1 MQFTRYKTHDAA
13 SSPHLGVWNRKAEL
27 CQMGAPK
34 QGSPVQVYVCV
45 HARRVH
51 TSTTILCQH
60 HSRACTMPAL
70 CLVFSRCIHVRGIPT
85 RLAVC
90 ALYNRDGLML
100 LPASSCFFLLASFLS
115 SCFLFPVCGL
125 WCSLS
130 STYTYAATVLRGTV
144 LRGTVHCAWCTVHGA
159 WCSYNYPIFYP
170 GDYSKEELEHCIAG
184 MVIDFDAA
192 CCNLDRIRNGITMV
206 ALLSGL
212 GWVSMLYVF

>member
-51 TSTTILCQH
+51 TSTAILCQH

-90 ALYNRDGLML
+90 ALYNRVGLTL

-115 SCFLFPVCGL
+115 SCSFSPSAVFGVRCL
-125 WCSLS
+125 
-130 STYTYAATVLRGTV
+130 LRTPMLLLCFGA
-144 LRGTVHCAWCTVHGA
+144 LCFGALCTVHGA
-159 WCSYNYPIFYP
+159 LC
-170 GDYSKEELEHCIAG
+170 
-184 MVIDFDAA
+184 MVHGAVTTTQSSTQGTIPKKSWS
-192 CCNLDRIRNGITMV
+192 T
-206 ALLSGL
+206 ALQA
-212 GWVSMLYVF
+212 W